1 MRFFWGFL
9 PKVGLEMD
17 PKGVFFKFYKK
28 SMETFRF
35 FAEVTV
41 DNGIKLFQLIFGTK
55 ISFEVLESKGKNK
68 VFQDLSRV
76 VA

>member
-1 MRFFWGFL
+1 
-9 PKVGLEMD
+9 
-17 PKGVFFKFYKK
+17 
-28 SMETFRF
+28 METFRF
-35 FAEVTV
+35 FAEVTA

-55 ISFEVLESKGKNK
+55 ISFEVLESKGENK